1 MRNATPPCL
10 DTFCRLDRLGLSVT
24 AQHVEPDHT
33 VLRCRPTTPPLPCP
47 GCARPGV
54 RHDTV
59 LRRLAHVPLGWKPT
73 ILEVV
78 VPRYRCWPCR
88 RIWRHSIT
96 AAAPSKGKLSRDAI
110 MLAVKSIVV
119 DRMSIARVAANL
131 GVAWNTASDA
141 ILAAGAELLIDS
153 ADRFDGVTTVGV
165 DEHVWRHTRNGDN
178 YVTVIIDLTPTR
190 TRTGPSR
197 LLAVVE
203 GRSKQAFKSWLEA
216 QTKAFRDRVE
226 IVAMDGFTGY
236 KTAAVETIDTV
247 TTVMDPFHVVALV
260 GDKLDRCRQRVQ
272 QETLGHRGRS
282 GDPLYGIRRVARTR
296 AGLLTTK
303 QQHRLAKVFADER
316 HVAFEV
322 TWSLYQSVIEAYQA
336 DQPAEG
342 KKIMTRLITSIQ
354 NGVPAGLEEL
364 RSLGQTMK
372 RRRDDILAFFDHP
385 GTSNGP
391 TEAVNGLLEH
401 LRGTAKGFRNIVN
414 YIARCL
420 LDAGGFRPLIHSLL

>member
-1 MRNATPPCL
+1 MSTSGGTPETAT
-10 DTFCRLDRLGLSVT
+10 
-24 AQHVEPDHT
+24 
-33 VLRCRPTTPPLPCP
+33 
-47 GCARPGV
+47 
-54 RHDTV
+54 
-59 LRRLAHVPLGWKPT
+59 
-73 ILEVV
+73 I
-78 VPRYRCWPCR
+78 
-88 RIWRHSIT
+88 
-96 AAAPSKGKLSRDAI
+96 
-110 MLAVKSIVV
+110 
-119 DRMSIARVAANL
+119 
-131 GVAWNTASDA
+131 
-141 ILAAGAELLIDS
+141 
-153 ADRFDGVTTVGV
+153 
-165 DEHVWRHTRNGDN
+165 

-354 NGVPAGLEEL
+354 SGAPAGLEEL

-372 RRRDDILAFFDHP
+372 RRCDDILAFFDHP
-385 GTSNGP
+385 STSNGP
-391 TEAVNGLLEH
+391 TEAVNWVTRTPPRHSQRLPQHRQLHHPVPPRRGRVQTPDPLTSVKSPLCRVGEVGDEVSVVRLIVEQRTKYRSAAHDHLFAARGQSGLVLQV
-401 LRGTAKGFRNIVN
+401 A
-414 YIARCL
+414 
-420 LDAGGFRPLIHSLL
+420 

>member
-1 MRNATPPCL
+1 M
-10 DTFCRLDRLGLSVT
+10 
-24 AQHVEPDHT
+24 
-33 VLRCRPTTPPLPCP
+33 
-47 GCARPGV
+47 
-54 RHDTV
+54 
-59 LRRLAHVPLGWKPT
+59 
-73 ILEVV
+73 
-78 VPRYRCWPCR
+78 
-88 RIWRHSIT
+88 
-96 AAAPSKGKLSRDAI
+96 
-110 MLAVKSIVV
+110 
-119 DRMSIARVAANL
+119 RMSIARVAANL

-141 ILAAGAELLIDS
+141 ILAAGTELLIDS

-165 DEHVWRHTRNGDN
+165 DEHVWRHTRNGDK

-336 DQPAEG
+336 DQPVEG
-342 KKIMTRLITSIQ
+342 KKIMTRLITSIHS
-354 NGVPAGLEEL
+354 GVPAGLEEL
-364 RSLGQTMK
+364 RSLGHAMK

-420 LDAGGFRPLIHSLL
+420 LDAGGFKPLIHSLL

>member
-10 DTFCRLDRLGLSVT
+10 DTFCRLGRLGLSVT
-24 AQHVEPDHT
+24 AQRVEPDHT

-260 GDKLDRCRQRVQ
+260 GDKLDRCR
-272 QETLGHRGRS
+272 
-282 GDPLYGIRRVARTR
+282 PAR
-296 AGLLTTK
+296 
-303 QQHRLAKVFADER
+303 
-316 HVAFEV
+316 
-322 TWSLYQSVIEAYQA
+322 
-336 DQPAEG
+336 
-342 KKIMTRLITSIQ
+342 
-354 NGVPAGLEEL
+354 PAG
-364 RSLGQTMK
+364 
-372 RRRDDILAFFDHP
+372 
-385 GTSNGP
+385 
-391 TEAVNGLLEH
+391 
-401 LRGTAKGFRNIVN
+401 
-414 YIARCL
+414 
-420 LDAGGFRPLIHSLL
+420 DAGASGAFR

>member
-1 MRNATPPCL
+1 M
-10 DTFCRLDRLGLSVT
+10 
-24 AQHVEPDHT
+24 
-33 VLRCRPTTPPLPCP
+33 
-47 GCARPGV
+47 
-54 RHDTV
+54 
-59 LRRLAHVPLGWKPT
+59 
-73 ILEVV
+73 
-78 VPRYRCWPCR
+78 
-88 RIWRHSIT
+88 
-96 AAAPSKGKLSRDAI
+96 
-110 MLAVKSIVV
+110 
-119 DRMSIARVAANL
+119 
-131 GVAWNTASDA
+131 
-141 ILAAGAELLIDS
+141 
-153 ADRFDGVTTVGV
+153 
-165 DEHVWRHTRNGDN
+165 
-178 YVTVIIDLTPTR
+178 
-190 TRTGPSR
+190 
-197 LLAVVE
+197 
-203 GRSKQAFKSWLEA
+203 SWLEA
-216 QTKAFRDRVE
+216 QTTAFRDRVE
-226 IVAMDGFTGY
+226 I
-236 KTAAVETIDTV
+236 AAVEAIDTV

-303 QQHRLAKVFADER
+303 QQHRLAKVFADQR
-316 HVAFEV
+316 HVAFKV

-354 NGVPAGLEEL
+354 SGVPAGLEEL

-401 LRGTAKGFRNIVN
+401 LRGTARGFRNIVN

-420 LDAGGFRPLIHSLL
+420 LDTGGFRPLIHSLL

>member
-1 MRNATPPCL
+1 
-10 DTFCRLDRLGLSVT
+10 
-24 AQHVEPDHT
+24 
-33 VLRCRPTTPPLPCP
+33 
-47 GCARPGV
+47 
-54 RHDTV
+54 
-59 LRRLAHVPLGWKPT
+59 
-73 ILEVV
+73 
-78 VPRYRCWPCR
+78 
-88 RIWRHSIT
+88 
-96 AAAPSKGKLSRDAI
+96 
-110 MLAVKSIVV
+110 
-119 DRMSIARVAANL
+119 MSIARVAANL

-141 ILAAGAELLIDS
+141 ILAAGTELLIDS

-165 DEHVWRHTRNGDN
+165 DEHVWRHTRNGDK

-260 GDKLDRCRQRVQ
+260 GDKLDRCRPARPAGDAGASGGVPV
-272 QETLGHRGRS
+272 TRS
-282 GDPLYGIRRVARTR
+282 TASDASPGPGPV
-296 AGLLTTK
+296 LLTAK
-303 QQHRLAKVFADER
+303 QQHRLAKVFADQR

-336 DQPAEG
+336 DQPAEE
-342 KKIMTRLITSIQ
+342 KKIMTRLITSIHS
-354 NGVPAGLEEL
+354 GVPAGLEEL

-372 RRRDDILAFFDHP
+372 QRRDDILAFFDHP

-401 LRGTAKGFRNIVN
+401 LRGTARGFRNIVN

-420 LDAGGFRPLIHSLL
+420 LDAGGFKPLIHSLL

>member
-141 ILAAGAELLIDS
+141 ILAAGTELLIDS

-354 NGVPAGLEEL
+354 SGVPAGLEEL